1 MSKSPDGSH
10 FTMKQNLNYENRYI
24 FEIDGKKIYEW
35 EQSLEDVTVYIDVP
49 PGKDKASE
57 FDIKIQASNLRVG
70 LKGHD
75 RYFID
80 EDTFEKVD
88 TSESSW

>member
-1 MSKSPDGSH
+1 MSKAPGGNK
-10 FTMKQNLNYENRYI
+10 FMMKQNPNYENRYI
-24 FEIDGKKIYEW
+24 FEFQGKKIYEW
-35 EQSLEDVTVYIDVP
+35 EQSLEDVTIYIDVP
-49 PGKDKASE
+49 PGKDKASD
-57 FDIKIQASNLRVG
+57 FDIEIRASKLRVG

-75 RYFID
+75 RCFIE